1 MGLPA
6 VPRARCCKLANSDF
20 SMAAS
25 QPADRSKKPTR
36 SKSPRNETR
45 AVEDYLEQIYNL
57 IEDKG
62 YARVV
67 EIAENLGLAQA
78 SVTNMIQR
86 LDAEGYIIYEK
97 YRGLTLTESGRKV
110 GEAINRRHQLL
121 TRLLRHFSL
130 DEDTIYEDVE
140 GMEHHISRPTLE
152 VISALCE
159 ELDAS
164 PDLLKRLKKRIRQ
177 HGEA

>member
-1 MGLPA
+1 
-6 VPRARCCKLANSDF
+6 
-20 SMAAS
+20 MAAPKS
-25 QPADRSKKPTR
+25 TTTGKNQTR
-36 SKSPRNETR
+36 AKTAGGETR

-57 IEDKG
+57 IEQKG

-67 EIAENLGLAQA
+67 DIAENLGLAQA

-86 LDAEGYIIYEK
+86 LDSEGYINYEK
-97 YRGLTLTESGRKV
+97 YRGLTLTDSGRKV
-110 GEAINRRHQLL
+110 GESINRRPQLL

-152 VISALCE
+152 VITALCE

-164 PDLLKRLKKRIRQ
+164 PNLLKKLKKRINE
-177 HGEA
+177 HGKA

>member
-1 MGLPA
+1 
-6 VPRARCCKLANSDF
+6 
-20 SMAAS
+20 MAAPKS
-25 QPADRSKKPTR
+25 TATGKKQTR
-36 SKSPRNETR
+36 AKTSRGETR

-57 IEDKG
+57 IEQKG

-67 EIAENLGLAQA
+67 DIAENLGLAQA

-86 LDAEGYIIYEK
+86 LDGEGYIIYEK
-97 YRGLTLTESGRKV
+97 YRGLTLTDSGRKV
-110 GEAINRRHQLL
+110 GEAITRRHQLL
-121 TRLLRHFSL
+121 TRLLRHFNL

-164 PDLLKRLKKRIRQ
+164 PNLLKKLKKRIKE
-177 HGEA
+177 HGKG

>member
-1 MGLPA
+1 MA
-6 VPRARCCKLANSDF
+6 V
-20 SMAAS
+20 
-25 QPADRSKKPTR
+25 SKSTATGKNPTR
-36 SKSPRNETR
+36 AKSVRNETR

-57 IEDKG
+57 IELKG

-67 EIAENLGLAQA
+67 DIAENLGLAQA

-86 LDAEGYIIYEK
+86 LDGEGYIIYEK
-97 YRGLTLTESGRKV
+97 YRGLTLTDSGRKV
-110 GEAINRRHQLL
+110 GEAITRRHQLL

-164 PDLLKRLKKRIRQ
+164 PDLLKKLRKRIKE
-177 HGEA
+177 HGKSYSSD

>member
-1 MGLPA
+1 
-6 VPRARCCKLANSDF
+6 
-20 SMAAS
+20 MA
-25 QPADRSKKPTR
+25 
-36 SKSPRNETR
+36 SKSTTTGKNHTRAKSSRNETR

-57 IEDKG
+57 IEQKG

-67 EIAENLGLAQA
+67 DIADNLGLAQA

-86 LDAEGYIIYEK
+86 LDGEGYINYEK
-97 YRGLTLTESGRKV
+97 YRGLTLTENGRKV
-110 GEAINRRHQLL
+110 GEAITRRHQLL

-164 PDLLKRLKKRIRQ
+164 PDLLKKLKKRIKE
-177 HGEA
+177 HSDA